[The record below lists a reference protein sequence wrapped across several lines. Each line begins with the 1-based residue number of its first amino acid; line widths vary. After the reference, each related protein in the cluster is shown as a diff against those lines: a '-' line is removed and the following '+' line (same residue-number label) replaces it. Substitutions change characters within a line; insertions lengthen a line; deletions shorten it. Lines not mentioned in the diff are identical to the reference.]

1 MFSVNRN
8 RVVSLISVV
17 GLAATFGLQGC
28 WVAAAGAGAEAGYVL
43 TQEDRTATE
52 TVNDQ
57 RITAAVKTRLL
68 SDTRVA
74 GLDINVDTFK
84 AAVTLRG
91 VVKTAKEA
99 EAAVALAE
107 SVNGVRDVSSKLAIM
122 P

>member
-1 MFSVNRN
+1 MLIMRKNSFTTFSAL
-8 RVVSLISVV
+8 SGFFLLM
-17 GLAATFGLQGC
+17 GMGGC
-28 WVAAAGAGAEAGYVL
+28 VVAAAGAGAEAGYVL

-68 SDTRVA
+68 SDSRVA

-84 AAVTLRG
+84 SGVTLRG
-91 VVKTAKEA
+91 AVKSTEEA
-99 EAAVALAE
+99 DAAVALAE
-107 SVNGVRDVSSKLAIM
+107 SVSGVREVSSKLAIL